1 MIRGITEVGVAVR
14 DLPQATRLL
23 VERLGAVAG
32 AVQHFE
38 PYGMAFC
45 MCRVGGVDGIDFE
58 LMAPTTEDGVI
69 AEFLKRR
76 GEGLHHIGFAVDDV
90 AATQAKLGGRGL
102 QFVQSVPKRHRIVID
117 DSRGVA
123 FDEEVAFTFS
133 RPDSLL
139 GMLLEFIQYPPGFSV
154 RGEAAA
160 TIPAQAP
167 QGEAS

>member
-1 MIRGITEVGVAVR
+1 MIRGITEIGVAVR

-23 VERLGAVAG
+23 VERLGAVPG

-45 MCRVGGVDGIDFE
+45 MCRVGGVDFE

-69 AEFLKRR
+69 AKFLKRR
-76 GEGLHHIGFAVDDV
+76 GEGLHHIGFAVDD
-90 AATQAKLGGRGL
+90 AAAVQADLGGRGL
-102 QFVQSVPKRHRIVID
+102 QFVQAEPRRHRIVID

-139 GMLLEFIQYPPGFSV
+139 GMLLEFIQYPPGFTV

-160 TIPAQAP
+160 SSPAPAPEGETI
-167 QGEAS
+167 